1 MDEKSLVWC
10 MEFSAVGKPENH
22 MTDIGRVCEW
32 ANFWSGPLNAPSAR
46 IGDCRVQANQERNGG
61 EIAMAVYVGIDV
73 HKRYCQAALMSEQ
86 GQITHQLRFD
96 NSQQGAASLIDLARS
111 VDPHIKAV
119 VEPSANFWIR
129 IYDKLQDEG
138 VEVKLSN
145 PLRTKAI
152 AEARIKTDRI
162 DAKTLAQLLRGD
174 LVAESYVPSRKNR
187 ERRALIRH
195 RASLMRMRVDI
206 KNRIHAVLDK
216 HELTHNYTDLFGK
229 QGLEWLHSLQLSTP
243 DQEIL
248 QSSLQVVET
257 LSEQIRSMDIHIAKD
272 ATNEEKAK
280 LLMTMPGVDYYAAM
294 VLLSEIGDVHRFSSD
309 EKLVSWVGLA
319 PQVHQ
324 SGDSNW
330 TGHITRKGSKRARWI
345 LGQCAQSARQH
356 DPRMREFYERI
367 ERKHGSQ
374 KAIVAVARKM
384 LAIMYVMLI
393 RNEPYRGENPEL
405 TDRKHK
411 RLDMLVD
418 SA

>member
-1 MDEKSLVWC
+1 MR
-10 MEFSAVGKPENH
+10 PY
-22 MTDIGRVCEW
+22 
-32 ANFWSGPLNAPSAR
+32 AR
-46 IGDCRVQANQERNGG
+46 IGDCRVQANQESNGG
-61 EIAMAVYVGIDV
+61 EETEMAVYVGIDV
-73 HKRYCQAALMSEQ
+73 HKKYCQAALMDDNGHIVKE
-86 GQITHQLRFD
+86 LRFD
-96 NSQQGAASLIDLARS
+96 NTSQGTSSLVTLARS
-111 VDPHIKAV
+111 MDPEVEAV

-129 IYDKLQDEG
+129 IYDKLEDEG

-162 DAKTLAQLLRGD
+162 DTKTLAYLLRGD
-174 LVAESYVPSRKNR
+174 LVAESYVPTRKNR

-195 RASLMRMRVDI
+195 RASLTRMRVEI
-206 KNRIHAVLDK
+206 KNRIHALLDK
-216 HELTHNYTDLFGK
+216 HELSYTYTDLFGR
-229 QGLEWLHSLQLSTP
+229 QGLEWLRNLQLPTP

-257 LSEQIRSMDIHIAKD
+257 LTQQIRSMDIQIAKD
-272 ATNEEKAK
+272 ASSEEKAK

-294 VLLSEIGDVHRFSSD
+294 VLISEIGDVHRFSSD

-319 PQVHQ
+319 PQTHQ
-324 SGDSNW
+324 SGESSW

-405 TDRKHK
+405 TEQKHK
-411 RLDMLVD
+411 RLNTLVN

>member
-1 MDEKSLVWC
+1 MGSL
-10 MEFSAVGKPENH
+10 
-22 MTDIGRVCEW
+22 R
-32 ANFWSGPLNAPSAR
+32 SGSLNAPSDAR
-46 IGDCRVQANQERNGG
+46 IGDCRVQANQKKNGG
-61 EIAMAVYVGIDV
+61 EETEMAVYVGIDV
-73 HKRYCQAALMSEQ
+73 HKKYCQAALMNDNGHVVQE
-86 GQITHQLRFD
+86 LRFD
-96 NSQQGAASLIDLARS
+96 NNSEGATNLVQLARK
-111 VDPHIKAV
+111 VDPQIKAV
-119 VEPSANFWIR
+119 LEPSANFWVR
-129 IYDKLQDEG
+129 IYDKLEGEG
-138 VEVKLSN
+138 VDVKLSN
-145 PLRTKAI
+145 PLMTKAI

-162 DAKTLAQLLRGD
+162 DAKTLALLLRGD
-174 LVAESYVPSRKNR
+174 LVAESYVPTRKNR
-187 ERRALIRH
+187 DRRALIRH
-195 RASLMRMRVDI
+195 RASLMQMRVDI
-206 KNRIHAVLDK
+206 KNRIHALLDK
-216 HELTHNYTDLFGK
+216 QELTHTYTDLFGK
-229 QGLEWLHSLQLSTP
+229 QGLAWLRNLPLPTP

-257 LSEQIRSMDIHIAKD
+257 LNQQIQSMDIQIAKD
-272 ATNEEKAK
+272 ATTEDQAK

-324 SGDSNW
+324 SGESNW

-356 DPRMREFYERI
+356 DPRMRQFYERI

-393 RNEPYRGENPEL
+393 RNEPYRGENPQL
-405 TDRKHK
+405 TEQKHK
-411 RLDMLVD
+411 RLDSLAN

>member
-1 MDEKSLVWC
+1 M
-10 MEFSAVGKPENH
+10 
-22 MTDIGRVCEW
+22 R
-32 ANFWSGPLNAPSAR
+32 PSAR
-46 IGDCRVQANQERNGG
+46 IGDCRVQANQEKSGG
-61 EIAMAVYVGIDV
+61 EEREMAVYVGIDV
-73 HKRYCQAALMSEQ
+73 HKKYCQAAIMNNNGHIIKE
-86 GQITHQLRFD
+86 LRFD
-96 NSQQGAASLIDLARS
+96 NTTKEASNLITLAKS
-111 VDPHIKAV
+111 IDPQVQAV

-129 IYDKLQDEG
+129 IYDKLEQEG

-162 DAKTLAQLLRGD
+162 DAKTLAYLLRGD
-174 LVAESYVPSRKNR
+174 LVAESYVPNRKNR

-195 RASLMRMRVDI
+195 RAGLIQMRVDI
-206 KNRIHAVLDK
+206 KNRIHALLDK
-216 HELTHNYTDLFGK
+216 HELQHSYTDLFGK
-229 QGLEWLHSLQLSTP
+229 QGLEWLRSLQLPTP
-243 DQEIL
+243 DQQIL
-248 QSSLQVVET
+248 QSNLHVVET
-257 LSEQIRSMDIHIAKD
+257 LTEQIREMDIQIAKD
-272 ATNEEKAK
+272 ATSEEKAK

-319 PQVHQ
+319 PQTHQ

-345 LGQCAQSARQH
+345 LGQCANIARQH

-367 ERKHGSQ
+367 ERRHGSQ

-393 RNEPYRGENPEL
+393 RNEPYSGENHEL
-405 TDRKHK
+405 TERKHK
-411 RLDMLVD
+411 RLDTLAN

>member
-1 MDEKSLVWC
+1 VIAA
-10 MEFSAVGKPENH
+10 FKP
-22 MTDIGRVCEW
+22 TR
-32 ANFWSGPLNAPSAR
+32 R
-46 IGDCRVQANQERNGG
+46 RNGG
-61 EIAMAVYVGIDV
+61 EEPEMAVYVGIDV
-73 HKRYCQAALMSEQ
+73 HKKYCQAALMSEQ
-86 GQITHQLRFD
+86 GKITHELRFD
-96 NSQQGAASLIDLARS
+96 NTQQGATSLIDLARS
-111 VDPHIKAV
+111 IDPQVQVV

-129 IYDKLQDEG
+129 IYDKLEDEG

-145 PLRTKAI
+145 PSRTKAI

-162 DAKTLAQLLRGD
+162 DAKTLAYLLRGD

-195 RASLMRMRVDI
+195 RASLIHMRVDI
-206 KNRIHAVLDK
+206 KNRIHSLLDK
-216 HELTHNYTDLFGK
+216 HELSYAYTDLFGK
-229 QGLEWLHSLQLSTP
+229 QGLEWLRGLQLPTP
-243 DQEIL
+243 DHEIL
-248 QSSLQVVET
+248 QSSLHVVET
-257 LSEQIRSMDIHIAKD
+257 LNEQIRSMDIQIAKD
-272 ATNEEKAK
+272 ATNEEKVK

-324 SGDSNW
+324 SGETNW

-393 RNEPYRGENPEL
+393 RNEPYHGENQAL
-405 TDRKHK
+405 TEQKHK
-411 RLDMLVD
+411 RLNTLAN

>member
-1 MDEKSLVWC
+1 VIAA
-10 MEFSAVGKPENH
+10 FKP
-22 MTDIGRVCEW
+22 TKKRGREVK
-32 ANFWSGPLNAPSAR
+32 
-46 IGDCRVQANQERNGG
+46 NQ
-61 EIAMAVYVGIDV
+61 MAVYVGIDV
-73 HKRYCQAALMSEQ
+73 HKKYCQAALMNQ
-86 GQITHQLRFD
+86 LGQITHELRFD
-96 NSQQGAASLIDLARS
+96 NNSEGASNLIDLAKT
-111 VDPHIKAV
+111 VDPQIKAI
-119 VEPSANFWIR
+119 VEPSANFWVR
-129 IYDKLQDEG
+129 IYDKLEDEG

-162 DAKTLAQLLRGD
+162 DAKTLAYLLRGD
-174 LVAESYVPSRKNR
+174 LVAESYVPTRKNR

-195 RASLMRMRVDI
+195 RANLIQMRVDI
-206 KNRIHAVLDK
+206 KNRIHALLDK
-216 HELTHNYTDLFGK
+216 HELSHTYTDLFGK
-229 QGLEWLHSLQLSTP
+229 GGLEWLRGLQLPTP
-243 DQEIL
+243 DHEIL
-248 QSSLQVVET
+248 QSSLQIVET
-257 LSEQIRSMDIHIAKD
+257 LNQQIRSMDIQIAKD
-272 ATNEEKAK
+272 ATSEEKAK

-324 SGDSNW
+324 SGESNW

-367 ERKHGSQ
+367 ERKHGPQ
-374 KAIVAVARKM
+374 KAVVAVARKM

-393 RNEPYRGENPEL
+393 RNEPYHGENPRL
-405 TDRKHK
+405 TEQKHK
-411 RLDMLVD
+411 RLDTLAN

>member
-1 MDEKSLVWC
+1 MIAAFKPT
-10 MEFSAVGKPENH
+10 GK
-22 MTDIGRVCEW
+22 
-32 ANFWSGPLNAPSAR
+32 
-46 IGDCRVQANQERNGG
+46 RNGG
-61 EIAMAVYVGIDV
+61 ETVEMAIYVGIDV
-73 HKRYCQAALMSEQ
+73 HKHYCQAALMSEQ
-86 GQITHQLRFD
+86 GRVTHELRFD
-96 NSQQGAASLIDLARS
+96 NNSTGATNLINLAKS

-129 IYDKLQDEG
+129 IYDQLESEG
-138 VEVKLSN
+138 IDVKLSN

-162 DAKTLAQLLRGD
+162 DAKTLAYLLRGD
-174 LVAESYVPSRKNR
+174 LVAESYVPTRKNR

-195 RASLMRMRVDI
+195 RTSLIQMRVDI
-206 KNRIHAVLDK
+206 KNRIHALLDK
-216 HELTHNYTDLFGK
+216 HELSHNYTDLFGK
-229 QGLEWLHSLQLSTP
+229 QSLEWLHSLQLPTT
-243 DQEIL
+243 DQQIL
-248 QSSLQVVET
+248 QSSLRIVET
-257 LSEQIRSMDIHIAKD
+257 LSEQIRDMDIQIAKD
-272 ATNEEKAK
+272 ATSEEKAK

-294 VLLSEIGDVHRFSSD
+294 ILLSEIGDVHRFSSD

-324 SGDSNW
+324 SGETSW
-330 TGHITRKGSKRARWI
+330 TGHISRKGSKRARWI

-374 KAIVAVARKM
+374 KAVVAVARKM

-393 RNEPYRGENPEL
+393 RNEPYRGENPDL
-405 TDRKHK
+405 TERKHK
-411 RLDMLVD
+411 RLNTLAN

>member
-1 MDEKSLVWC
+1 VIAA
-10 MEFSAVGKPENH
+10 FKP
-22 MTDIGRVCEW
+22 TR
-32 ANFWSGPLNAPSAR
+32 R
-46 IGDCRVQANQERNGG
+46 RNGG
-61 EIAMAVYVGIDV
+61 EEPEMAVYVGIDV
-73 HKRYCQAALMSEQ
+73 HKKHCQAALMNDN
-86 GQITHQLRFD
+86 GQVTHELRFD
-96 NSQQGAASLIDLARS
+96 NTTKGASSLLDLAKS

-129 IYDKLQDEG
+129 IYDRLESEG
-138 VEVKLSN
+138 VEVKLTN

-162 DAKTLAQLLRGD
+162 DAKTLAYLLRGD

-195 RASLMRMRVDI
+195 RANLMRIRVDI
-206 KNRIHAVLDK
+206 KNRIHALLDK
-216 HELTHNYTDLFGK
+216 HELTHKYTDLFGK
-229 QGLEWLHSLQLSTP
+229 QGLEWLRSLQLPSP

-248 QSSLQVVET
+248 QSSLQVVDT
-257 LSEQIRSMDIHIAKD
+257 LNEQIQSMDIQIAKD
-272 ATNEEKAK
+272 ATSEEKAK

-330 TGHITRKGSKRARWI
+330 TGHITRKGSSRARWI

-367 ERKHGSQ
+367 EQKHGSQ

-393 RNEPYRGENPEL
+393 RNEPYHGENPEL
-405 TDRKHK
+405 TERKHK
-411 RLDMLVD
+411 RLDTLAN